1 MWNKNLKSFEI
12 CLRNLGQKR
21 SLFLS
26 ILENAIFEGKVNTS
40 IGVERAPAA
49 FMEILEGVFVEM
61 LYGGPQ
67 RLVKR
72 IDASW

>member
-1 MWNKNLKSFEI
+1 M
-12 CLRNLGQKR
+12 
-21 SLFLS
+21 
-26 ILENAIFEGKVNTS
+26 ENAIFEGKVNTS